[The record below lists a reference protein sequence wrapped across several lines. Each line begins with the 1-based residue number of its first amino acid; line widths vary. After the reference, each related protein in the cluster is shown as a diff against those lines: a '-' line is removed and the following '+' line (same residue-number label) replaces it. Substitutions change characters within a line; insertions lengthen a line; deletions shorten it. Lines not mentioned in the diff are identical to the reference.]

1 MSPVFFV
8 IVFVA
13 AFLAGSISAVAGF
26 GIGSILTPVLG
37 LGIGAK
43 LAVAAASI
51 PHLFGNA
58 LRLWT
63 LRDRVD
69 KEVLKTFGA
78 MSAAGAL
85 AGALLHAAVSSH
97 AFKILF
103 GAALVV
109 FGAAGVM
116 GWTEHLRLGRRG
128 AWVGGGV
135 SGLLG
140 GLFGN
145 QGGVRAAAMLG
156 FNVRKDVFVATAV
169 AIALVVDGARM
180 PVYAFSVGRSLLT
193 VWPII
198 ATAITGVVLGTLL
211 GRSVLGRIP
220 ERWFRRIVSALLVVL
235 GIAVLL
241 STR

>member
-1 MSPVFFV
+1 LSVAFSILVV
-8 IVFVA
+8 IA
-13 AFLAGSISAVAGF
+13 AFFAGAVSSVAGF

-69 KEVLKTFGA
+69 KQVLKTFGV

-85 AGALLHAAVSSH
+85 AGALLHAAVATH
-97 AFKILF
+97 LFKMLF
-103 GAALVV
+103 GIVLIA

-116 GWTEHLRLGRRG
+116 GWTDRLRFGRRG
-128 AWVGGGV
+128 AWIGGGF
-135 SGLLG
+135 SGFLG

-145 QGGVRAAAMLG
+145 QGGIRAAAMLG
-156 FNVRKDVFVATAV
+156 FDVLKEVFVATAV
-169 AIALVVDGARM
+169 AIALVVDSARM
-180 PVYAFSVGRSLLT
+180 PVYAFSTGREL
-193 VWPII
+193 VKIWPLI
-198 ATAITGVVLGTLL
+198 AIAVVAVIAGTLL
-211 GRSVLGRIP
+211 GRTLLGRIP
-220 ERWFRRIVSALLVVL
+220 ERYFRRIVSALLVSL
-235 GIAVLL
+235 GIAVLI
-241 STR
+241 SR